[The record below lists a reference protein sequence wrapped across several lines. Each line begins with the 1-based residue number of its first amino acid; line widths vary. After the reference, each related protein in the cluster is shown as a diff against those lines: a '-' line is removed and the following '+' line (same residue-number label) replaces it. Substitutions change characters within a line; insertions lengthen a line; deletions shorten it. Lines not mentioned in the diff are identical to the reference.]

1 MLDISYRIVVDVINN
16 LSDNPTGV
24 GFGLKREEAVRWQSS
39 QAEAYQMP
47 MAMMVQDDKGSQS
60 FILSMNLEQECFDYF
75 TQDLLEDN
83 FNSWQVEQRKP
94 LETEKNGFKTH
105 KTLLTPTQN
114 TKRVRKLFIS
124 LL

>member
-16 LSDNPTGV
+16 LSDNPTGE
-24 GFGLKREEAVRWQSS
+24 GIGLKREEAVRWQSS

-105 KTLLTPTQN
+105 KTLLIPTQN

>member
-1 MLDISYRIVVDVINN
+1 MIIN
-16 LSDNPTGV
+16 LSDNPTGE

-60 FILSMNLEQECFDYF
+60 FILTSMKLERECFDYF
-75 TQDLLEDN
+75 TQDLLEVN

-105 KTLLTPTQN
+105 KTLLSPTQN